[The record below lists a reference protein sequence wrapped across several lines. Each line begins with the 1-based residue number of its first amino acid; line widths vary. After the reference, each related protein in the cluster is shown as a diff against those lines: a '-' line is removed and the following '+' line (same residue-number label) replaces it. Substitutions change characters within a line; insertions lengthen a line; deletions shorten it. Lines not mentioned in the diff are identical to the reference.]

1 MLGQNGTSHS
11 GEASVAAAAVRGGS
25 DNGIDAA
32 FFTAARED
40 RTMRNL
46 SIPMLAVAAAL
57 LVSGVARADD
67 VVETTGTGEVA
78 VDHGD
83 KADAKKRAQQ
93 AALRDAVEKAM
104 GTVIVSDSETQ
115 DFELVKD
122 RVLSTSAGYV
132 KSFEVVEEKDAG
144 ATFIVKVKAKVGK
157 ADLDKDLQAQM
168 LLIRQMGYPRLALL
182 VSEQHIGQAA
192 PSAWWGAQGGGAAPG
207 AVVTIDQRLAE
218 NVLIEEWRPRGFTF
232 VDLEAL
238 SGKLKAANVVS
249 TNPSANQVR
258 ELANIT
264 EADIIIMGT
273 AVATENGD
281 LGKLM
286 GDKSGRVSMKS
297 CTAALSL
304 RAFNADSG
312 EIIAAA
318 SAQKTANHVSVPTCE
333 RNALNQATK
342 AMSAELQGKLLEVWR
357 ARQGG
362 ASRVRMTVKNIDG
375 YGALNA
381 FKKALATV
389 RGVKGVDQKSFRNG
403 TADLDLQVE
412 SGDTESLAG
421 DLEGGRLGKVK
432 ARVVGVSANTIDVE
446 LVR

>member
-1 MLGQNGTSHS
+1 MRISTVPVLVVLS
-11 GEASVAAAAVRGGS
+11 
-25 DNGIDAA
+25 AA
-32 FFTAARED
+32 FVF
-40 RTMRNL
+40 
-46 SIPMLAVAAAL
+46 
-57 LVSGVARADD
+57 SGTARADD
-67 VVETTGTGEVA
+67 VVETTGVGEVTI
-78 VDHGD
+78 DNGD
-83 KADAKKRAQQ
+83 QADAKKRAEK
-93 AALRDAVEKAM
+93 AAVRDAVEKAM
-104 GTVIVSDSETQ
+104 GTIIVSDSETK

-122 RVLSTSAGYV
+122 RVLSTSTGYV
-132 KSFEVVEEKDAG
+132 KSFEVLESNSTG
-144 ATFIVKVKAKVGK
+144 ATWVTKVKAKVGK

-168 LLIRQMGYPRLALL
+168 GLIRQMGYPRIALL

-218 NVLIEEWRPRGFTF
+218 NVLIEEWRPRGFSF

-238 SGKLKAANVVS
+238 SGKIKAANVVS

-264 EADIIIMGT
+264 DADIIIMGT

-286 GDKSGRVSMKS
+286 GDKSGRVAMKS

-312 EIIAAA
+312 EIIAAG
-318 SAQKTANHVSVPTCE
+318 SAQKTFNHVSVPTCE
-333 RNALNQATK
+333 RTALSMATK
-342 AMSAELQGKLLEVWR
+342 TMSADLQAKLLEVWR

-362 ASRVRMTVKNIDG
+362 AARVRMTVKNVAN
-375 YGALNA
+375 YAALNA
-381 FKKALATV
+381 FKAALATV
-389 RGVKGVDQKSFRNG
+389 RGVKAVDQKSFRNG
-403 TADLDLQVE
+403 SADLDLQLDG
-412 SGDTESLAG
+412 GDTEALAG
-421 DLEGGRLGKVK
+421 DLESGRLGKVK
-432 ARVVGVSANTIDVE
+432 ASVIGVSANTIDVE